1 MDLRTSLLGR
11 EKPEHQ
17 FHDSVSL
24 QWIDSHRPKEL
35 LDEYEIDSQVI
46 PFISDFKPWKQCRDS
61 WFLDHLIRDGI
72 HGFRHVCRVAIYS
85 LSLAVRYYPDISDD
99 EINAMMFAGL
109 LHDCRR
115 KNDNADSQHGMR
127 AAMWL
132 DENSQILPKKL
143 HLLSPAVCFAM
154 SVHSDSYE
162 DISARSEYGKFGKY
176 VDILKTADALDR
188 YRFPRS
194 DWWLSPEF
202 LRLRPSI
209 KDMSFA
215 FDFMAISENLFL
227 SCKDNQESI
236 AGAWKQLIIKGSPRR
251 A

>member
-11 EKPEHQ
+11 EKPKHQ

-24 QWIDSHRPKEL
+24 RWINDHRPKEL
-35 LDEYEIDSQVI
+35 PDEYEIDPQVI
-46 PFISDFKPWKQCRDS
+46 RFINDFKPWEQCRDS
-61 WFLDHLIRDGI
+61 WFLNHLIRDGI
-72 HGFRHVCRVAIYS
+72 HGFRHVCRVAIHS
-85 LSLAVRYYPDISDD
+85 VCLAVRYYPDISHN

-115 KNDNADSQHGMR
+115 KNDNADPRHGVR

-132 DENSQILPKKL
+132 DKNPQILPGN
-143 HLLSPAVCFAM
+143 LSSLFAGIRFAI
-154 SVHSDSYE
+154 SVHSDSYKN
-162 DISARSEYGKFGKY
+162 ISARSEYKKFGTY
-176 VDILKTADALDR
+176 VDTLKTADALDR

-194 DWWLSPEF
+194 DWWPSPEF
-202 LRLRPSI
+202 LHLQPSI

-215 FDFMAISENLFL
+215 FDLMMISENLFL
-227 SCKDNQESI
+227 SSKDNL
-236 AGAWKQLIIKGSPRR
+236 GLMGNTWKQFIIKGSPRR